1 MNRFIGSFQLEELPE
16 NANPGDIAQLRLNK
30 DQVYRD
36 AYGNLAVDRD
46 LIILSEDGYWNKY
59 EAKINSDKK
68 YIMSFIK
75 EDQIFVSDVIELTND
90 ELNTIKKK
98 CKWI

>member
-36 AYGNLAVDRD
+36 SFGNSNTYGRIGNNR
-46 LIILSEDGYWNKY
+46 IN
-59 EAKINSDKK
+59 INSHTD
-68 YIMSFIK
+68 SFG
-75 EDQIFVSDVIELTND
+75 
-90 ELNTIKKK
+90 NTDYNFR
-98 CKWI
+98 